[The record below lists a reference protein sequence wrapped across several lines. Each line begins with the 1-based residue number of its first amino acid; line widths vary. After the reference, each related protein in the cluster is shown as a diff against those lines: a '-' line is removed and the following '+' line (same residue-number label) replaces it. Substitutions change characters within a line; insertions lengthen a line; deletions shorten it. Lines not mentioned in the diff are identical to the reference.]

1 MNILLVA
8 KESPETLKLV
18 REILRAPFGPHTVK
32 RAGDIGSALLELE
45 QVGIEVLVL
54 EVDSR
59 SPQPLTPLQQIRARD
74 AALPIIVLVDETE
87 DPSSLSVLR
96 LGAQDIL
103 GKDRLTGESVS
114 RAARYALERTLLDRE
129 LREREEQYRR
139 IVETAEEGIWIIDS
153 RDRTTFVNPKM
164 TQLLGYSQQEMEGKS
179 PLDFMDD
186 EARAIAIPRL
196 AARRRGETARLD
208 MRYRR
213 KDGRALWTV
222 ITTSPNFDECGRYQ
236 GAMALVT
243 DVSDRKEKEEAIFR
257 LAALV
262 ESSAD
267 AIVSVDLDGTVI
279 SWNHAAESLY
289 GYSTGEAQGRSIRF
303 IVPPD
308 RQTELDVILTRVRK
322 GQATPTFETI
332 RKHREGRLI
341 PVMVSVSPIFD
352 SQGTLIAASAI
363 IRDISAQQKLQEQ
376 FRQAQK
382 MEAVGRLAGGVA
394 HDFNN
399 LLTVICGYA
408 SLLLT
413 QKGGEIPHREELEEI
428 NRAGERAAA
437 LTRQLLA
444 FSRKQVL
451 NPMVTCLNPLIKDL
465 EKMLRRLIGEDIQLS
480 TVLQADLG
488 KVKVDL
494 GQMEQVLMN
503 LAVNARDA
511 MPQGGHLIIETRNV
525 VVEKGSI
532 GGNADLAPGAYTVLS
547 VSDTGIGMDK
557 EVQSHLFEP
566 FYTTKGIGKG
576 TGLGLSTIYGIVRQ
590 SGGYI
595 TVYSESGKGSCF
607 KVYLPNTTAATQAL
621 PSAPPSTGSK
631 GGTEKIL
638 VVEDNEMVR
647 KLTCEILERKGYRV
661 RSVGSAEEALEFFSR
676 DGMPDLLL
684 TDMVLPG
691 MDGLSLCRSAAQ
703 QKCGLPRLLM
713 TGYTEEAMLRQGV
726 SDCGLPLLHK
736 PYSPTG
742 LLAAVRGALGG
753 SGTAVRSAARSAR

>member
-8 KESPETLKLV
+8 KETPETLKLA

-32 RAGDIGSALLELE
+32 RAADINGALLQME
-45 QVGIEVLVL
+45 QVGIEVLAL
-54 EVDSR
+54 ELDSR
-59 SPQPLTPLQQIRARD
+59 SPQPLAPLQQIRARD
-74 AALPIIVLVDETE
+74 AALPIIVLVDHTE
-87 DPSSLSVLR
+87 DPSSLEALR

-153 RDRTTFVNPKM
+153 HDRTTFVNRKM
-164 TQLLGYSQQEMEGKS
+164 TQLLGYSQEEMLGKS

-186 EARAIAIPRL
+186 EARAISIPRL
-196 AARRRGETARLD
+196 AAKRQGETARLD

-213 KDGRALWTV
+213 KDGSTLWAV
-222 ITTSPNFDECGRYQ
+222 ITTNPNFDERGRYQ

-267 AIVSVDLDGTVI
+267 AIISVDLDGKVL

-289 GYSTGEAQGRSIRF
+289 GYSTKEALGRSIRF

-308 RQTELDVILTRVRK
+308 RQVEMDVILTRVRK
-322 GQATPTFETI
+322 GEATATFETLQ
-332 RKHREGRLI
+332 KHRDGRLI
-341 PVMVSVSPIFD
+341 PVSAGISPILD
-352 SQGTLIAASAI
+352 PQGRLIAASAI
-363 IRDISAQQKLQEQ
+363 VRDISAQHKLQEQ

-413 QKGGEIPHREELEEI
+413 QKGDIPHREELEEI
-428 NRAGERAAA
+428 NRAGERAAG

-511 MPQGGHLIIETRNV
+511 MPQGGHLIIETRNIL
-525 VVEKGSI
+525 VEKGSI
-532 GGNADLAPGAYTVLS
+532 GGNVDVVPGSYTVLS

-557 EVQSHLFEP
+557 EVLSHLFEP

-595 TVYSESGKGSCF
+595 TVYSEPGKGSCF
-607 KVYLPNTTAATQAL
+607 KVYLPNTTAATQAH
-621 PSAPPSTGSK
+621 PSAAPSTGSK

-661 RSVGSAEEALEFFSR
+661 RAVGSAEEALEFFSR

-703 QKCGLPRLLM
+703 QKCGLKRLLM

-753 SGTAVRSAARSAR
+753 SGTAVRHAAHSA